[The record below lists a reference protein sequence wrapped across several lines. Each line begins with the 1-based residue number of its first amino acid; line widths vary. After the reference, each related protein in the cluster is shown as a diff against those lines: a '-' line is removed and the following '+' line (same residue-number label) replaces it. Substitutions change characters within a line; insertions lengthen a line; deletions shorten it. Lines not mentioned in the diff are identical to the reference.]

1 MALDRLQQR
10 KGWTLQLVAGKL
22 EQTVINVINRSPE
35 DARLS
40 YTLGERQG
48 EPWFMLVY
56 GVFDTREDAAAA
68 SASLPGVLGIRQ
80 PWIRSYES
88 F

>member
-1 MALDRLQQR
+1 MSTNR
-10 KGWTLQLVAGKL
+10 AG
-22 EQTVINVINRSPE
+22 EDGSIPNRSGRFLE
-35 DARLS
+35 KSGYWYYMTR
-40 YTLGERQG
+40 E
-48 EPWFMLVY
+48 
-56 GVFDTREDAAAA
+56 GVDIGPFDTREDAAAA